1 MAAEEANVEL
11 LRLFLDQPDSLSV
24 INAKVRHRDRD
35 DKITLY
41 LLTAKPALL

>member
-24 INAKVRHRDRD
+24 INAKVINATYIVMSNGI
-35 DKITLY
+35 KN
-41 LLTAKPALL
+41 